1 KAVIFQL
8 HSRTQTN
15 LFLAFKYGSDII
27 HCVENVKTL
36 GVFFSLNMSWSEHV
50 KYVRTKRSKIVG
62 VINKYRNILPT
73 NIKLQIFK
81 SLFFPVLG
89 YAHLIWGSTGL
100 TNLNLLRVLQ
110 KKALRAIANVPT
122 TSPSLPLF
130 DKFSITD
137 VPKLYS
143 QRLIL
148 TYQSALK
155 GKSET
160 FLNLADLH
168 LKIPIYQTRQIHPW
182 QIPRSRTN
190 FGHQRIKHA
199 LPHLL
204 NHVASLEIDITP
216 LNKNSIVN
224 IV

>member
-15 LFLAFKYGSDII
+15 LFFPFKYGSDII

-36 GVFFSLNMSWSEHV
+36 GAFFSFNMSWSEHV
-50 KYVRTKRSKIVG
+50 KYVRTKLSKIVG
-62 VINKYRNILPT
+62 VVNKYRNILPT

-81 SLFFPVLG
+81 SLYFPVLG

-137 VPKLYS
+137 VSKLYS

-148 TYQSALK
+148 THQSALK

-168 LKIPIYQTRQIHPW
+168 LQIPIYQTRQIHPW

-190 FGHQRIKHA
+190 FGHQRIEHA

-204 NHVASLEIDITP
+204 NHVASLEIDITS